1 MDSFLL
7 CELLK
12 CWSICESG
20 SYQVGVF
27 SPCPVLSSVKP
38 RQCCCHQCGKSFSS
52 IYYLKVDQKIH
63 TGEKPYGCVQCGK
76 YFAKRSQAFTYWR
89 ETLLLWPVWE
99 KFVQN
104 GILKEHQRIHTRE
117 KPYCCD
123 QCGKSFIR
131 LSYLKIHERIHTG
144 EKPYGCVQCVEK
156 IVRKCTRDFT
166 PKMMHITE
174 HFRTLDTAVYGFSPV
189 WIFRCLFRAVF
200 RVNLFPHWWQQ

>member
-1 MDSFLL
+1 MSNVGSI
-7 CELLK
+7 LLK
-12 CWSICESG
+12 DHKRS
-20 SYQVGVF
+20 
-27 SPCPVLSSVKP
+27 
-38 RQCCCHQCGKSFSS
+38 
-52 IYYLKVDQKIH
+52 H
-63 TGEKPYGCVQCGK
+63 TGEKPYCCDQCGK
-76 YFAKRSQAFTYWR
+76 R
-89 ETLLLWPVWE
+89 
-99 KFVQN
+99 FVQK

-200 RVNLFPHWWQQ
+200 RVNLFPHW